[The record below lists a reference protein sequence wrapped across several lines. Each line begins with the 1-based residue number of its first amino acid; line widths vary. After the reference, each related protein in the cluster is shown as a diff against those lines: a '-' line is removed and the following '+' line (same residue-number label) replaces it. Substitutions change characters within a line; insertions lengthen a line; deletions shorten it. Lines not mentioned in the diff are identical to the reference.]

1 MPAYILDFL
10 PSASESLTAQISEIH
25 KRKDVTAGWAGLF
38 GGVADPIDWL
48 ALVSIPILLVLGA
61 MNLKV
66 YSMEFQQ
73 WRAVDR
79 VAMFIGRVT
88 MIMIITMTLIMLYE
102 VFLRYAVEAPT
113 LWANEL
119 TLWLAGF
126 VFLCSGFY
134 AM

>member
-1 MPAYILDFL
+1 MDQEKAGSFWEWAIPFLFLVAAGWAVWHMPAYILDFL

-25 KRKDVTAGWAGLF
+25 SRKDVTSGWAGLF

-48 ALVSIPILLVLGA
+48 ALVAIPILFGLGA

-79 VAMFIGRVT
+79 VATAAVDCIVSHTPRVG
-88 MIMIITMTLIMLYE
+88 
-102 VFLRYAVEAPT
+102 AA
-113 LWANEL
+113 
-119 TLWLAGF
+119 
-126 VFLCSGFY
+126 
-134 AM
+134 